1 MPRQSTIPMIIIS
14 SRKNTPK
21 AMIESLS
28 ILLTSS

>member
-1 MPRQSTIPMIIIS
+1 MPMIIAS

-28 ILLTSS
+28 IPHYLLIVICRR